1 MLTSPAVS
9 TATPAAPSSVHG
21 SPRRSTPTVYAVQT
35 YDAAAVLNQA
45 LSSATALDGD
55 SLSAALGGLGEI
67 ADSPRG
73 PWTFDGQSPRQTMY
87 LRTVENSG
95 DRLVNVVSAD
105 LGMQSQV

>member
-1 MLTSPAVS
+1 MFCLLHKYN
-9 TATPAAPSSVHG
+9 SVVHF
-21 SPRRSTPTVYAVQT
+21 SEDRVR
-35 YDAAAVLNQA
+35 DAAAVLNQA